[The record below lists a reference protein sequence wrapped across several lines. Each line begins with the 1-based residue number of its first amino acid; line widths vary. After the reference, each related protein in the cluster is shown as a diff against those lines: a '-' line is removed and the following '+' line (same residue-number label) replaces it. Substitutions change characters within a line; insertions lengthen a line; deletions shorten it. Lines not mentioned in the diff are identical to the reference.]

1 MDTGIGT
8 IGGTSGYMSEDTLH
22 FGCGIEATF
31 GSLAGELENIVSL
44 KIILCPYTR
53 TDLDGG
59 AGMTG
64 TTGESISLFMES

>member
-1 MDTGIGT
+1 MDTGIAT

-31 GSLAGELENIVSL
+31 GSFAGEDDNIVSL

-53 TDLDGG
+53 TDLNGG
-59 AGMTG
+59 VGMSG
-64 TTGESISLFMES
+64 TAGESISLFMAS